1 MIFDARNLTQSTLKN
16 IYEHL
21 LLPRMIEEKMLKLLR
36 QEKIGKWF
44 SGIGQEAIAVG
55 CTLALNADE
64 YILPMHRNLGVFTS
78 RNIPLWKLMAQW
90 QGKSTGF
97 TKGRD
102 RSFHFGTQ
110 EYHIIGMISHLGPQ
124 MAVADGIALADVLK
138 KEKKVT
144 LVFTGEGATSEGD
157 FHEALNVAAV
167 WNLPVIFIIENNGYG
182 LSTPTQEQYKCE
194 QLIDKAKGYGMEGIK
209 IDGNNVLEVY
219 QTIKTFAEDLRENPR
234 PVLIECTTFRMRGH
248 EEASGVKYVPEA
260 LFTEWAQKD
269 PIKNYEDF
277 LLKSNVIDENF
288 INQIRIRFSNDIQT
302 EIEKAFAEPEPSNS
316 VAQELADMYAPHS
329 QTEEIIPTKYTDG
342 RYVDA
347 ISQAMNLMMEM
358 YPNLVI
364 MGQDIAEY
372 GGAFKITQGFLDRFG
387 KERIRNTPIC
397 ESAIV
402 GAALGLSINGY
413 KAIMEMQFADFAT
426 CGFNQ
431 IVNNLAKTHYR
442 WGQKA
447 DVVIRMPTGA
457 GTGAGPFHSQSNEAW
472 FTKTPGLKVV
482 YPAFPEDVYGLM
494 ISSIEDPNPVLFFE
508 HKYLYRKISG
518 AIPEGYFSI
527 PIGKAKLIKEG
538 KKISIIT
545 YGLGV
550 HWALAYLDSHPEH
563 DFDLIDLRSL
573 QPWDEEM
580 VYQSVKKTGK
590 ALVLHEDTL
599 CCGIGAEIV
608 AAITE
613 NCFSFLDAP
622 VLRCASL
629 DTAIP
634 MNHFLE
640 EQFLANHR
648 LHQQIEKLILY

>member
-1 MIFDARNLTQSTLKN
+1 
-16 IYEHL
+16 
-21 LLPRMIEEKMLKLLR
+21 
-36 QEKIGKWF
+36 
-44 SGIGQEAIAVG
+44 
-55 CTLALNADE
+55 
-64 YILPMHRNLGVFTS
+64 
-78 RNIPLWKLMAQW
+78 
-90 QGKSTGF
+90 
-97 TKGRD
+97 
-102 RSFHFGTQ
+102 
-110 EYHIIGMISHLGPQ
+110 
-124 MAVADGIALADVLK
+124 
-138 KEKKVT
+138 
-144 LVFTGEGATSEGD
+144 
-157 FHEALNVAAV
+157 
-167 WNLPVIFIIENNGYG
+167 
-182 LSTPTQEQYKCE
+182 
-194 QLIDKAKGYGMEGIK
+194 
-209 IDGNNVLEVY
+209 
-219 QTIKTFAEDLRENPR
+219 
-234 PVLIECTTFRMRGH
+234 
-248 EEASGVKYVPEA
+248 
-260 LFTEWAQKD
+260 
-269 PIKNYEDF
+269 
-277 LLKSNVIDENF
+277 
-288 INQIRIRFSNDIQT
+288 
-302 EIEKAFAEPEPSNS
+302 
-316 VAQELADMYAPHS
+316 
-329 QTEEIIPTKYTDG
+329 
-342 RYVDA
+342 
-347 ISQAMNLMMEM
+347 
-358 YPNLVI
+358 
-364 MGQDIAEY
+364 
-372 GGAFKITQGFLDRFG
+372 
-387 KERIRNTPIC
+387 
-397 ESAIV
+397 
-402 GAALGLSINGY
+402 
-413 KAIMEMQFADFAT
+413 MQFADFAT

-494 ISSIEDPNPVLFFE
+494 ISSIENPNPVLFFE

-550 HWALAYLDSHPEH
+550 HWALAYLDAHPEH